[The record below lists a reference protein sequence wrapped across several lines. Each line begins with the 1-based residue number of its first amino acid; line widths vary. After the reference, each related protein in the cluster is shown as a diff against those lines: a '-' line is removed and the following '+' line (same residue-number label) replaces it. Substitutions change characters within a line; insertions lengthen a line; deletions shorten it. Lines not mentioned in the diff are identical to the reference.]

1 MERNKTSTNF
11 EIIILA
17 RRKILLLQLERTFR
31 CFLTEA
37 EEKKRSDGGLG
48 VEHSKEANKRERK
61 GCSIY
66 KRLVA
71 SGTIAATNVPS
82 AYEKAAGN
90 RVPAGG
96 EEEEEEGE
104 GEEEEEEEEEGVE
117 EEEKEEEEEEKKE
130 EEAEAGQGGKKS
142 ARMGRPSHPSSYRSL
157 VLASPNDSVRWL
169 PRCTGQTRQSGGS
182 GGNGNGSRNN
192 NNNNSNNN
200 NNNGDARQRS
210 DDAGEANYQSTPPP
224 PPCTKTL
231 PRRQRRLPLRLPSR
245 VSSEPRMGALSA
257 ISRDSEANSRRDAGG
272 GSKVDGEGA
281 VNGDGGGR
289 GGKCVYT
296 PAKKH
301 RGSYTA

>member
-1 MERNKTSTNF
+1 MNINKTYPYF

-17 RRKILLLQLERTFR
+17 SGKILLLQLERTFR

-37 EEKKRSDGGLG
+37 EEKKRNDGSLG
-48 VEHSKEANKRERK
+48 VEHPKEANKRERK

-71 SGTIAATNVPS
+71 SGTTLATNVPS
-82 AYEKAAGN
+82 AYGKAAGN

-104 GEEEEEEEEEGVE
+104 GEEEEEEEEEE
-117 EEEKEEEEEEKKE
+117 EGAEEKEEEEEEEKE

-169 PRCTGQTRQSGGS
+169 PRCTGQTRQSGGNGSGS

-192 NNNNSNNN
+192 NNNSSSSSSSNNN
-200 NNNGDARQRS
+200 NNNDDEAVHANEATMQAKLTTRAR
-210 DDAGEANYQSTPPP
+210 
-224 PPCTKTL
+224 
-231 PRRQRRLPLRLPSR
+231 LRLLRALKHYHAGSVGCRCGYLLGYHPSH
-245 VSSEPRMGALSA
+245 VWEP
-257 ISRDSEANSRRDAGG
+257 
-272 GSKVDGEGA
+272 
-281 VNGDGGGR
+281 
-289 GGKCVYT
+289 
-296 PAKKH
+296 
-301 RGSYTA
+301 